1 MLFMGEEWGTTTPFL
16 FFTDHTS
23 ELAALVREGRRRE
36 FRHFAAFKDEARR
49 AAIPDPNDPATFA
62 ASVPDPAEAE
72 QPAHAAILCLYKKL
86 LAIRQADIVQGIP
99 NCRSLGARTVSPKA
113 VIGAWRL
120 GDAKTLTFVVN
131 FGDTALACS
140 TPEGRLL
147 FTSHLEPEPD
157 MLPPRT
163 ALVYLADPA

>member
-16 FFTDHTS
+16 FFTDHNKD
-23 ELAALVREGRRRE
+23 LADLIRDGRRRE
-36 FRHFAAFKDEARR
+36 FQHFAAFKDEGRR
-49 AAIPDPNDPATFA
+49 ASIPDPNDPATFA
-62 ASVPDPAEAE
+62 ASIPDPAEANL
-72 QPAHAAILCLYKKL
+72 PAHATILALYKEL

-99 NCRSLGARTVSPKA
+99 NCRSLGARALSPRA

-120 GDAKTLTFVVN
+120 GDARTLTFAVN
-131 FGDTALACS
+131 FGDTAVACDIPS
-140 TPEGRLL
+140 GRLL
-147 FTSHLEPEPD
+147 FTSYLDPEPA